1 MTPRVRPFFFPR
13 ASTLFVQVSRKRR
26 FGGTVA
32 ADWKGLSLQ
41 RCCEVVG
48 EVVSVGGSEARGEV
62 PACRCCIPWYS
73 CSIVAVVLMSC
84 YSSSRAER
92 LRYNIVE
99 VFSAQLVGEWVKV
112 SVSSFAHAVGILV
125 GKGEPLGV
133 LWGSGAASTYAMS
146 ADTTTRVAGE

>member
-13 ASTLFVQVSRKRR
+13 ASTLFVQVSRKRG
-26 FGGTVA
+26 FGRTVA

-73 CSIVAVVLMSC
+73 CSIVAVVLKSC
-84 YSSSRAER
+84 YSSSSAER
-92 LRYNIVE
+92 LRYNIVV
-99 VFSAQLVGEWVKV
+99 VFSALLAEEWVKV
-112 SVSSFAHAVGILV
+112 CVSSFAQAGCKRVG
-125 GKGEPLGV
+125 GGDGH
-133 LWGSGAASTYAMS
+133 G
-146 ADTTTRVAGE
+146 

>member
-13 ASTLFVQVSRKRR
+13 ASTLFVQVSRKRG
-26 FGGTVA
+26 FGRTVA

-41 RCCEVVG
+41 RWCEVVG

-73 CSIVAVVLMSC
+73 CSIVAVVLKSC
-84 YSSSRAER
+84 YSSSSAER

-99 VFSAQLVGEWVKV
+99 VNDIVPQTFGTGA
-112 SVSSFAHAVGILV
+112 
-125 GKGEPLGV
+125 GV
-133 LWGSGAASTYAMS
+133 
-146 ADTTTRVAGE
+146 TTL